1 MTASTTTAAMPI
13 PGDAANDQV
22 MDSIAQAVRD
32 ASKSAVQHAT
42 TVKGAVT
49 GPGFIRSVSRVGY
62 TGAYALAFGVVYTV
76 VFVTQFIPQD
86 NPVMDGFSDG
96 ARAAVDA
103 VKGV

>member
-1 MTASTTTAAMPI
+1 MTASTTTAAMRI
-13 PGDAANDQV
+13 PDAADDQV
-22 MDSIAQAVRD
+22 MDSVAQAVRD

-42 TVKGAVT
+42 TVKSAVT
-49 GPGFIRSVSRVGY
+49 GPGLIRSVSRVGY
-62 TGAYALAFGVVYTV
+62 TGAYALAFGIVYTV

-86 NPVMDGFSDG
+86 NPVMDGFGDG

>member
-1 MTASTTTAAMPI
+1 MTVSTTNAAIRI
-13 PGDAANDQV
+13 PGDGADDQV

-49 GPGFIRSVSRVGY
+49 GPGLIRSVSRVGY
-62 TGAYALAFGVVYTV
+62 TGAYALAFGIVYTV

>member
-1 MTASTTTAAMPI
+1 MNVSTTAAMRI
-13 PGDAANDQV
+13 PSEAADDQA

-42 TVKGAVT
+42 NVKSAVT
-49 GPGFIRSVSRVGY
+49 GTGLIRSVSRVSY
-62 TGAYALAFGVVYTV
+62 TGAYALAFGIVYTV

-86 NPVMDGFSDG
+86 NPVMDGFNDG

>member
-1 MTASTTTAAMPI
+1 MTVSATTNAMRI
-13 PGDAANDQV
+13 PGDGADDQV

-49 GPGFIRSVSRVGY
+49 GPGLIRSVSRVGY
-62 TGAYALAFGVVYTV
+62 TGAYALAIGIVYTV

>member
-1 MTASTTTAAMPI
+1 MNASTAAMRI
-13 PGDAANDQV
+13 PGETADDQM
-22 MDSIAQAVRD
+22 MDSVAQAVRD

-42 TVKGAVT
+42 TLKGAVS
-49 GPGFIRSVSRVGY
+49 GPGLIRSVSRVGY
-62 TGAYALAFGVVYTV
+62 TGAYALAFGIVYTV

>member
-1 MTASTTTAAMPI
+1 MTVSTTAAMRI
-13 PGDAANDQV
+13 PGDTADDQV
-22 MDSIAQAVRD
+22 MDFVARAVRD

-42 TVKGAVT
+42 AVKGAVT
-49 GPGFIRSVSRVGY
+49 GPGLIRSVSRVGY
-62 TGAYALAFGVVYTV
+62 TGAYALAFGIVYTV

>member
-1 MTASTTTAAMPI
+1 MTVSTTTMRI
-13 PGDAANDQV
+13 PGEAADDQV

-49 GPGFIRSVSRVGY
+49 GPGLIRSVSRVGY

-86 NPVMDGFSDG
+86 NPVMDGFNDG
-96 ARAAVDA
+96 ARAAIDA
-103 VKGV
+103 VKGI